1 MRRADRLFQ
10 IVQHLRRRK
19 TATPARV
26 IAERLG
32 VSERTIYRDITDL
45 ILSGVPVQGAPG
57 VGYLLRGYDL
67 PPLMFTRDEIE
78 ALVFGARIVESWA
91 DGELAG
97 HARQA
102 LEKVQIVL
110 PEAVSQYVEGTP
122 LYAPKDHACA
132 DIAFD
137 LKDLRHAIRNQHK
150 LRIDYADEHG
160 RITRRTIRPLALT
173 FYGIVW
179 LVVAWCELRQ
189 DFRVFR
195 PDRIRKIAFTKK
207 PFETEPGKTLADFMA
222 LKTAPKSKPAEES
235 NHPSAASTT
244 RLRP

>member
-26 IAERLG
+26 LADKLG

-45 ILSGVPVQGAPG
+45 ILSGVPVQGEAG

-78 ALVFGARIVESWA
+78 ALVFGARIVQSWA

-97 HARQA
+97 YARQA
-102 LEKVQIVL
+102 LDKVEAVL
-110 PEAVSQYVEGTP
+110 PEAVAHYVEGTP
-122 LYAPKDHACA
+122 LYAPGDHARVEMS
-132 DIAFD
+132 FD
-137 LKDLRHAIRNQHK
+137 LKDLRHAIRDRCK
-150 LRIDYADEHG
+150 LRIAYADEHG
-160 RITRRTIRPLALT
+160 CTTRRTIRPLALT
-173 FYGIVW
+173 FYGVVW
-179 LVVAWCELRQ
+179 LVVAWCELRR

-195 PDRIRKIAFTKK
+195 PDRIQKIVFTKAQ
-207 PFETEPGKTLADFMA
+207 FQDDPGKTLHDFMSRMPEQTSRQNGA
-222 LKTAPKSKPAEES
+222 R
-235 NHPSAASTT
+235 AA
-244 RLRP
+244 RP